1 MVWPSGLPPEEE
13 ANWAAVP
20 EVRREVVLERLQALV
35 ALETDG
41 MKVGEAAAL
50 AGLSRQAFHK
60 LRSKWRAERSIRS
73 VTPYRSRPSTATLG
87 RDADD
92 VVSASREPA
101 LTDTPFARALDLVTE
116 RTSESNGRLG
126 RRLRKAIDDS
136 ISLPTAV
143 DVVRRARS
151 VAALDP
157 DRLATMFGSS
167 VLIDFVGVRI
177 DGVVAETE
185 EMVVAALVLERASGI
200 VLGFDVGERHRMSES
215 QLGSIRDALETISRL
230 EIDPDRDAGTSCR
243 VVLPSSDQADRRAK
257 HSGRLREVLGKD
269 RVYSTGV
276 RRFGVRTTSIIG
288 HKLERLRLF
297 SRIGEGE
304 TGQAFRPVSPEPG
317 EPVVAMHQFAVL
329 ARSEIDRRNEPL
341 LAKVRELSGRLDLSA
356 TGAMTTTLRQIL
368 TILES

>member
-73 VTPYRSRPSTATLG
+73 VTPYRFKLSTVAVG
-87 RDADD
+87 KDGDD
-92 VVSASREPA
+92 VFAGGEPA
-101 LTDTPFARALDLVTE
+101 STDAPLARALDLVTE
-116 RTSESNGRLG
+116 RTAESNGRLG

-341 LAKVRELSGRLDLSA
+341 LAKVRELSGQLDLSA
-356 TGAMTTTLRQIL
+356 TGAMTTTLRRIL
-368 TILES
+368 TILKS